1 MNPAVILLCVAILVM
16 PACRSGRTE
25 SSSRGAAVER
35 MRSEA
40 GDTPLVSDDLQTP
53 SSVLRVN
60 DDLITIEDVLDPLKA
75 EWRSDRLASSRIQRR
90 RLIIE
95 RVQAELVAQVQD
107 LLLYQEASKGITDQI
122 LTVVDQYVDQEIR
135 DRVTREFGG
144 RQSRFEVHLA
154 SLNMTLED
162 ARQKVRRRILVVKYL
177 QDNIIPKIA
186 DPTRGE
192 LLEYYDA
199 NIQSYTEP
207 ARRELFMIQIPKDPD
222 PESARADI
230 ERAHAR
236 LLAGEAFE
244 TVAREASKGIHAA
257 EGGRWGDIQSP
268 LQGRFAAPSA
278 VFFAL
283 SREQISEIVETD
295 DAFFIVRTGKV
306 VEARTRRF
314 ADVQPELVERF
325 RNAQFDI
332 LRSEMLQECIDRA
345 IIEPREDL
353 FVQAVVEAA
362 EEQLVRGQ

>member
-1 MNPAVILLCVAILVM
+1 MDRTSILLLAAILAI
-16 PACRSGRTE
+16 PACRSGHSE
-25 SSSRGAAVER
+25 SSSRGDALERTHSEVAHTPPAVE
-35 MRSEA
+35 
-40 GDTPLVSDDLQTP
+40 DLQTP

-60 DDLITIEDVLDPLKA
+60 DDLITIEDVLDPLKSGLRA
-75 EWRSDRLASSRIQRR
+75 DGLASSRTQRE

-122 LTVVDQYVDQEIR
+122 LTVVDQYVDREIR

-162 ARQKVRRRILVVKYL
+162 ARQKVRRRIVVVKYL

-207 ARRELFMIQIPKDPD
+207 ARRELFMIQIPKTAD
-222 PESARADI
+222 PESARAEI

-244 TVAREASKGIHAA
+244 TVAREVSKGIHAA
-257 EGGRWGDIQSP
+257 EGGGWGYIQSP

-283 SREQISEIVETD
+283 GGEQISEIVEAD
-295 DAFFIVRTGKV
+295 DAFFIVRTGEV
-306 VEARTRRF
+306 VEARTRGF
-314 ADVQPELVERF
+314 AEVQPELVERF

-332 LRSEMLQECIDRA
+332 LRSEMLREFIDRA

-353 FVQAVVEAA
+353 FVRAVVEAA
-362 EEQLVRGQ
+362 EEQLVGGQ

>member
-1 MNPAVILLCVAILVM
+1 MF
-16 PACRSGRTE
+16 ACRSGRTE
-25 SSSRGAAVER
+25 SSSRGAALER
-35 MRSEA
+35 TRSKA
-40 GDTPLVSDDLQTP
+40 GDNQLAVDELQTL

-75 EWRSDRLASSRIQRR
+75 GLRADRLASSRTQHK

-107 LLLYQEASKGITDQI
+107 LLLYQEASKGITDRV
-122 LTVVDQYVDQEIR
+122 LTVVDQFVDQEIR

-154 SLNMTLED
+154 SMNMTLED

-177 QDNIIPKIA
+177 QDNIVPKIA
-186 DPTRGE
+186 DPTRRE

-207 ARRELFMIQIPKDPD
+207 ARHELFMIEVPKAAD

-236 LLAGEAFE
+236 LLAGEPFE
-244 TVAREASKGIHAA
+244 TVAREVSKGIHAA
-257 EGGRWGDIQSP
+257 EGGRWGYIQSP

-278 VFFAL
+278 AFFAL
-283 SREQISEIVETD
+283 DPEQISEIVEAD
-295 DAFFIVRTGKV
+295 DAFFIVRTGEV
-306 VEARTRRF
+306 VEARTRGF

-325 RNAQFDI
+325 RNAQFDA
-332 LRSEMLQECIDRA
+332 LRSEMLRECIDRA

-362 EEQLVRGQ
+362 EEQLVRGR